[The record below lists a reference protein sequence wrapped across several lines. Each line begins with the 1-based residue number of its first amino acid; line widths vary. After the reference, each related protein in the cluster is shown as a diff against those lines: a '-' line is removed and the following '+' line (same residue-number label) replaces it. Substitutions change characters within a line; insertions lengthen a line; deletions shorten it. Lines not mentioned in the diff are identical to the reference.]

1 MFEFI
6 VNSGFFMKVL
16 NNFAC
21 VFAALAF
28 SHLCF
33 GQMDTKDNA
42 PESTPST
49 AAIEKELVDA
59 EKEFSDA
66 KKMFNPWYTGPLL
79 APSATLIDPGSYNI
93 QPYLFV
99 TWDYGKYQQSGK
111 MERTPT
117 LFQLYPQIPFQ
128 FGITKWVDGII
139 TLKAQYNKEN
149 GRSFFDLADLPISLG
164 FPILTQGPYAPAI
177 LFSIQE
183 VFPTGKYQK
192 LNPTKNGIDA
202 TGAGA
207 YTTNFYLN
215 FGKVVWWWWLAHP
228 MQFRLSLEYSIPSDV
243 SVKGFN
249 AYGGGYDTNGK
260 VHPGQTFSAD
270 FGYEFSITQTWALAL
285 DIVYNYSFKTTFD
298 GYLGRVA
305 IDQDSALASVGGP
318 YNDQLSLAPAVEY
331 NWNENLGLI
340 VGAWFTVWG
349 RNSTAFASGV
359 FSVTYSF

>member
-1 MFEFI
+1 
-6 VNSGFFMKVL
+6 MKVL
-16 NNFAC
+16 HNFSKYFLIA
-21 VFAALAF
+21 AF
-28 SHLCF
+28 SSVCF
-33 GQMDTKDNA
+33 SDQVQEKALNVQ
-42 PESTPST
+42 TPPPSV
-49 AAIEKELVDA
+49 IEKELVDA

-99 TWDYGKYQQSGK
+99 TWEYGKYQQSGK
-111 MERTPT
+111 MERSPT
-117 LFQLYPQIPFQ
+117 LFQLYPQMPFQ
-128 FGITKWVDGII
+128 FGITNWMEGII
-139 TLKAQYNKEN
+139 TVKAQYNHEN
-149 GRSFFDLADLPISLG
+149 GRSFFDIADLPVSLG
-164 FPILTQGPYAPAI
+164 FPLLKQGPYVPAI

-207 YTTNFYLN
+207 YTTNLYLN
-215 FGKVVWWWWLAHP
+215 FAKVVWWWWLAHP
-228 MQFRLSLEYSIPSDV
+228 MAFRLSLEYSLPSHV

-270 FGYEFSITQTWALAL
+270 FGYEFSFTQNWALAL
-285 DIVYNYSFKTTFD
+285 DIVYNYSLKTTFD
-298 GYLGRVA
+298 GYPGRVS
-305 IDQDSALASVGGP
+305 QDVQAPLASVGGP
-318 YNDQLSLAPAVEY
+318 YNDQLSVAPAVEY
-331 NWNENLGLI
+331 NWNENLGVI
-340 VGAWFTVWG
+340 VGAWFTLWG